1 MSLSDSSQP
10 IGLKLVDLCPFCS
23 RDKSHRQG
31 SPAPLVSE
39 HQARPPGMEPGR
51 EENAMSMTTE
61 KTVRELAL
69 ENPAATRVFEK
80 LGIDYCCG
88 GNKSLEEAC
97 RAANLSM
104 DAVTDSLEMADHSAR
119 AVQTDHTWQTE
130 PMADLISHIKTT
142 HHRYT
147 REEMACLAPLFDKVC
162 SVHGQKHPELQQVRA
177 SFHGLVQELTTHMM
191 KEEMVLFP
199 YIVRMEE
206 AVIQKE
212 PVLLSPFGSVRNP
225 VSMMEHEHDSAGN
238 ALRAMREA
246 SSGYTAPPE
255 ACISYQTLYK
265 ALADFEADL
274 HQHIHLENNILFPS
288 AIAME
293 KAQ

>member
-1 MSLSDSSQP
+1 M
-10 IGLKLVDLCPFCS
+10 G
-23 RDKSHRQG
+23 
-31 SPAPLVSE
+31 
-39 HQARPPGMEPGR
+39 
-51 EENAMSMTTE
+51 MTTE

-104 DAVTDSLEMADHSAR
+104 DEVIDSLEMAEQSAR
-119 AVQTDHTWQTE
+119 AVHKDHNWQTE
-130 PMADLISHIKTT
+130 LLADLVAHINST
-142 HHRYT
+142 HHKYT
-147 REEMACLAPLFDKVC
+147 REEIARLGPLFDKVC
-162 SVHGQKHPELQQVRA
+162 SVHGRNHSELLQVRA
-177 SFHGLVQELTTHMM
+177 SFQGLAQELTMHMM
-191 KEEMVLFP
+191 KEEMILFP
-199 YIVRMEE
+199 YLVRMEE

-212 PVLLSPFGSVRNP
+212 PVLPSPFGSVQNP

-246 SSGYTAPPE
+246 SSGYTAPPD
-255 ACISYQTLYK
+255 ACVSYQTLYK
-265 ALADFEADL
+265 ALAEFEADL
-274 HQHIHLENNILFPS
+274 HQHIHLENNILFPR

-293 KAQ
+293 KAH